1 MPVRLV
7 HLLPRQKKRLFVF
20 IGDST
25 GHPLGRE
32 MPKLRDHDVERNQIH
47 IEEAALRVFTRQGFH
62 GTTVRD
68 IAQEAGVSLGNIY
81 NYYKTKQDVYIS
93 LVRRYGERMREVQR
107 RTLTPYLGRF
117 DDEGLQNLAAAVR
130 DIVYKHPDYWR
141 LMYIDV
147 TEFSNKHFA
156 NSFRQLS
163 TNLERLAGGY
173 SKENHGIRGGV
184 NHSAAYAAVYLHF
197 FTYFLVE
204 KLFGGKQ
211 HLGLPEDQAIAQLIT
226 IFQSGV
232 NVERKHPNGAPKR
245 RRK

>member
-1 MPVRLV
+1 
-7 HLLPRQKKRLFVF
+7 
-20 IGDST
+20 
-25 GHPLGRE
+25 
-32 MPKLRDHDVERNQIH
+32 MPKLQDRDVERNQIK

-81 NYYKTKQDVYIS
+81 NYYKTKQDLYAS
-93 LVRRYGERMREVQR
+93 LVRRYARQMTEIQQK
-107 RTLTPYLGRF
+107 TLKPLLGRC
-117 DDEGLQNLAAAVR
+117 DQDGLRQLASAVR

-147 TEFSNKHFA
+147 TEFGNKHFA
-156 NSFRQLS
+156 HSFRQLS
-163 TNLERLAGGY
+163 RNLEQMAGGY
-173 SKENHGIRGGV
+173 TE
-184 NHSAAYAAVYLHF
+184 SAHVRKSVKLPTAFAAIYLQF

-211 HLGLPEDQAIAQLIT
+211 HLGVPEDQAITQLIG
-226 IFQSGV
+226 IFQNGV
-232 NVERKHPNGAPKR
+232 YAANGVPHGPSSRR

>member
-1 MPVRLV
+1 
-7 HLLPRQKKRLFVF
+7 
-20 IGDST
+20 
-25 GHPLGRE
+25 
-32 MPKLRDHDVERNQIH
+32 MPKLQDRDVERNQIK

-81 NYYKTKQDVYIS
+81 NYYKTKQDLYAS
-93 LVRRYGERMREVQR
+93 LVRRYARQMTEIQQK
-107 RTLTPYLGRF
+107 TLKPLLGRC
-117 DDEGLQNLAAAVR
+117 DQDGLQQLASAVR

-147 TEFSNKHFA
+147 TEFGNKHFA
-156 NSFRQLS
+156 HSFRQLS
-163 TNLERLAGGY
+163 RNLEQMAGGY
-173 SKENHGIRGGV
+173 TESARVREGV
-184 NHSAAYAAVYLHF
+184 KLPTAFAAIYLQF

-211 HLGLPEDQAIAQLIT
+211 HLGVPEDQAITQLIG
-226 IFQSGV
+226 IFQNGV
-232 NVERKHPNGAPKR
+232 YAAKGVPHGPSSRR